1 MGLNR
6 LSNLRKEVA
15 LSALTVTYFICI
27 WAQIMP
33 FQEDAGAVGL
43 AICASATATSA
54 LRLAKTAAG
63 SSVSGQA
70 AM

>member
-6 LSNLRKEVA
+6 FGSFGGEVA
-15 LSALTVTYFICI
+15 LSALAATYFICI

-33 FQEDAGAVGL
+33 FQGAAGAVGL
-43 AICASATATSA
+43 AIWASATATRA
-54 LRLAKTAAG
+54 LRFAKTAAD
-63 SSVSGQA
+63 SSVKGQA

>member
-6 LSNLRKEVA
+6 FGHFGREVA
-15 LSALTVTYFICI
+15 LSTLAATYFICI

-43 AICASATATSA
+43 AI
-54 LRLAKTAAG
+54 
-63 SSVSGQA
+63 
-70 AM
+70 

>member
-27 WAQIMP
+27 WAQIML

-43 AICASATATSA
+43 AI
-54 LRLAKTAAG
+54 
-63 SSVSGQA
+63 
-70 AM
+70 